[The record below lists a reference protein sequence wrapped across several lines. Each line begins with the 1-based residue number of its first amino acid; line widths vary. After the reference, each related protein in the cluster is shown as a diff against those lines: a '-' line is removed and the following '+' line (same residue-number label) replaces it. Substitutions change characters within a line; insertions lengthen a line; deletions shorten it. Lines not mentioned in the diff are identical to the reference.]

1 MWLLSFS
8 HLRLSHA
15 VPYVCFLE
23 LLCPVPLCPVRLFS
37 CQHSLVRYQHSVL
50 LILKICLL
58 QVYGPS
64 TASLFSIAAAGE
76 LAVEE
81 LNRQGHFDQYLPR
94 RERWRAPVLTQ
105 GRGTI
110 KLFSG

>member
-1 MWLLSFS
+1 MPD
-8 HLRLSHA
+8 A

-23 LLCPVPLCPVRLFS
+23 LLSPVPLCAVRLFS

-76 LAVEE
+76 IAVEE
-81 LNRQGHFDQYLPR
+81 LNRQGHFDQYLPQ
-94 RERWRAPVLTQ
+94 REWWRAPDTNE
-105 GRGTI
+105 GAGYY
-110 KLFSG
+110 